1 MKKRLLILATLIIAV
16 ISILAISTSAATYY
30 VDKDGTLVD
39 STSDKIAF
47 EFDRTGVS
55 IPNIYLHDTTL
66 TKLIIPTLPDYTGE
80 IQLQTNY
87 LESLGIYAIDD
98 KDTKATNLKT
108 QITEVVVYPNI
119 YLDGAYSVG
128 TFEGYTGL
136 QKISFYGTVG
146 CASKAGFFQDCSSI
160 NEIHFYGKNLKISS
174 AMLCG
179 DLSEASTGAYN
190 RNFKVVFHES
200 ATGTLETGN
209 DTLPTVANLGGW
221 TIIINPN
228 ITPSNSD
235 DPRLG
240 KKWGGVST
248 TTGWELIV
256 ACNPALYTDEELEAL
271 KTSHGFCSRFA
282 DLASATVKEA
292 TVMSYCDALYGGEH
306 KQAEDDASCETALL
320 CARCDYEYK
329 SALSHNFATVFTYV
343 NGFDKVGEKKV
354 DCLNDGC
361 TKDDVATESDPIF
374 KALGYSVPEY
384 DPYSAIY
391 AGYQITDMTLY
402 REYVKAMGEIKF
414 GIAIANSINVGTLV
428 NVDENGEITLSAE
441 KGICATI
448 ESDEYSVFKISMM
461 GFNETIAKKLSL
473 VISAYTYAD
482 NDNNGEKQLSFIQY
496 EMKNEPNTPVNG
508 FNTVTLERAYFNLY
522 PEKKEN

>member
-16 ISILAISTSAATYY
+16 ISILAISASAATYY
-30 VDKDGTLVD
+30 VDKDGTIVD

-47 EFDRTGVS
+47 EFDTTIDRGVS
-55 IPNIYLHDTTL
+55 YVYTVYLHDTAT
-66 TKLIIPTLPDYTGE
+66 TKLIFPELTESSTTRFGTWSTHLLIYSIEDKNAETKTDLANQIKE
-80 IQLQTNY
+80 IVFCGNT
-87 LESLGIYAIDD
+87 SF
-98 KDTKATNLKT
+98 
-108 QITEVVVYPNI
+108 
-119 YLDGAYSVG
+119 DGANASTGSFMNYKG
-128 TFEGYTGL
+128 LEKMTFYKNITFNN
-136 QKISFYGTVG
+136 SG
-146 CASKAGFFQDCSSI
+146 CLKGVSSMK
-160 NEIHFYGKNLKISS
+160 EMHFYGQNLKVSGAFWNLPTSNVSIYFHEGSS
-174 AMLCG
+174 G
-179 DLSEASTGAYN
+179 TISTG
-190 RNFKVVFHES
+190 
-200 ATGTLETGN
+200 G
-209 DTLPTVANLGGW
+209 DTLPAASSLPNWKIV
-221 TIIINPN
+221 INPN
-228 ITPSNSD
+228 ITPSNPD

-240 KKWGGVST
+240 KKWGSFAT

-482 NDNNGEKQLSFIQY
+482 NDNNGEKQISFIQY

-522 PEKKEN
+522 PEKKDNE